1 MSQPEFSFIIATH
14 NEDPA
19 ILAATVQG
27 LRQLGP
33 PEVVEIIVVDDA
45 SDGPVLISDM
55 KGTTHLRIFSGA
67 VRRGIAKA
75 RNVGVEMSRGRTL
88 IFTDAHVA
96 FSRNILD
103 VLRSSGVADGE
114 GIRGC
119 ETAILHH
126 PDDLKFAASGG
137 VPFSTCFLAQYL
149 AWKLDLTGF
158 PKVVPISA
166 GTPVD
171 DQWENVPYVGGCCLA
186 ISRKLFDDLGGFSE
200 CLVGIGN
207 GGDLEL
213 AIRCHA
219 VGLPVRST
227 RAATCYHL
235 TENRKHEIEYSD
247 PLSAYDLDRYP
258 GSTTNILRTVGR
270 YIDSSCLVR
279 AARERGIYA
288 DQIIWLFA
296 GDGYAFRDRMMSI
309 QQRFRARGGQ
319 QGELRQIMTAGTPL

>member
-27 LRQLGP
+27 IRSLGDP
-33 PEVVEIIVVDDA
+33 DVVEIIIVDDA
-45 SDGPVLISDM
+45 SADPVEQFDPKFARLIRTVS
-55 KGTTHLRIFSGA
+55 KTPH
-67 VRRGIAKA
+67 GIARS
-75 RNVGVEMSRGRTL
+75 RNAGADVATGRTL

-96 FSRNILD
+96 FSTNIID
-103 VLRSSGVADGE
+103 VLRSSGVAEGD

-119 ETAILHH
+119 QTAILHH
-126 PDDLKFAASGG
+126 PDDLKFAAGG
-137 VPFSTCFLAQYL
+137 GRPFETCFIAQYL

-158 PKVVPISA
+158 PKVWPISA
-166 GTPVD
+166 GTPFD
-171 DQWENVPYVGGCCLA
+171 DTWENVPYVGGCCLA
-186 ISRKLFDDLGGFSE
+186 ISRELFDDLGGFAS

-227 RAATCYHL
+227 RLATCYHL
-235 TENRKHEIEYSD
+235 TENRKHSIDYSD

-258 GSTTNILRTVGR
+258 GSTTNILRTVAR
-270 YIDSSCLVR
+270 YVDASHVLR
-279 AARERGIYA
+279 EARWRSFTL
-288 DQIIWLFA
+288 DQIRFLLD
-296 GDGYAFRDRMMSI
+296 GDGGHEMLERMYSVRT
-309 QQRFRARGGQ
+309 RFLASKPLPGKMRS
-319 QGELRQIMTAGTPL
+319 IMTAGEPL

>member
-1 MSQPEFSFIIATH
+1 MSQPDFSFIIATH

-33 PEVVEIIVVDDA
+33 PDVVEIIVVDDG
-45 SDGPVLISDM
+45 SEPKIPFRNDSTVWRC
-55 KGTTHLRIFSGA
+55 HR
-67 VRRGIAKA
+67 VGIARS
-75 RNVGVEMSRGRTL
+75 RNFGAEQSTGRTL

-96 FSRNILD
+96 FSPNLLD
-103 VLRSSGVADGE
+103 VLRSSGVAEGD

-137 VPFSTCFLAQYL
+137 VPFSTCFLAEYL

-171 DQWENVPYVGGCCLA
+171 NTWENVPYVGSCCLA
-186 ISRKLFDDLGGFSE
+186 ISRKLFDDLGGFAE

-227 RAATCYHL
+227 RAARCYHL

-247 PLSAYDLDRYP
+247 PLSMYDLDRYP
-258 GSTTNILRTVGR
+258 GSTLNILRTVCW
-270 YIDSSCLVR
+270 YIDATLALRMC
-279 AARERGIYA
+279 RERGLSHE
-288 DQIIWLFA
+288 QIEWMLG
-296 GDGYAFRDRMMSI
+296 GDNHAFSDRMQSV
-309 QQRFRARGGQ
+309 RRRYLARGGTK
-319 QGELRQIMTAGTPL
+319 GEIVKIMTSGEPL